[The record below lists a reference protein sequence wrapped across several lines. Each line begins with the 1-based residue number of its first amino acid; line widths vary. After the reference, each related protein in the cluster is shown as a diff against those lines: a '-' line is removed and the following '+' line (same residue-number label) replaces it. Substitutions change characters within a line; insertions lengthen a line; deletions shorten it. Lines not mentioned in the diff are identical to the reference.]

1 MIKLIISQLDL
12 IHIRPILIDVKSCW
26 EVAMG
31 NFSTL
36 EKWILWGTTIICAI
50 IGLSIDGFLGF
61 ILLAV
66 IAYFATK
73 FAIKKHDERFPA
85 SLTPQEREAM
95 KKEKEEKAR
104 IKADK
109 KENSLLNKM
118 VENQKLAQN
127 RKESIKRTKLKAK
140 MKCPRC
146 GSKNIQPAGKHRKG
160 FSVGKAVGGAALT
173 GGIGALAG
181 FAGKQTKK
189 SDWVCLDCG
198 RSFTIK

>member
-1 MIKLIISQLDL
+1 M
-12 IHIRPILIDVKSCW
+12 
-26 EVAMG
+26 E

-66 IAYFATK
+66 VAYFATK

-104 IKADK
+104 IKAEK
-109 KENSLLNKM
+109 KAHAQAVIQQL
-118 VENQKLAQN
+118 QK
-127 RKESIKRTKLKAK
+127 EK

-146 GSKNIQPAGKHRKG
+146 GSKNIQPAGKHTEK
-160 FSVGKAVGGAALT
+160 FSGGKAAAGTAVGAVAFGPVGAVVGG
-173 GGIGALAG
+173 LASG
-181 FAGKQTKK
+181 FTGKQTKK
-189 SDWVCLDCG
+189 SDWVCLNCG

>member
-1 MIKLIISQLDL
+1 M
-12 IHIRPILIDVKSCW
+12 
-26 EVAMG
+26 E

-36 EKWILWGTTIICAI
+36 EKWILWGATIICAI
-50 IGLSIDGFLGF
+50 IGFSIGGFLGF

-66 IAYFATK
+66 IAYFTTK
-73 FAIKKHDERFPA
+73 FALKKHDEKFSA

-104 IKADK
+104 IKAEK
-109 KENSLLNKM
+109 KAQAEAEAQAVIQQL
-118 VENQKLAQN
+118 QKAKQD
-127 RKESIKRTKLKAK
+127 RMQAK

-146 GSKNIQPAGKHRKG
+146 GSQNIQPAGKHTEK
-160 FSVGKAVGGAALT
+160 FSGGKAAAGTAVGAVAFGPVGAVVGG
-173 GGIGALAG
+173 LASG
-181 FAGKQTKK
+181 FTGKQTKK

>member
-1 MIKLIISQLDL
+1 
-12 IHIRPILIDVKSCW
+12 
-26 EVAMG
+26 MG

-66 IAYFATK
+66 VAYFATK

-104 IKADK
+104 IKAEK
-109 KENSLLNKM
+109 KGNSLLNKM

-146 GSKNIQPAGKHRKG
+146 GSKNIQPAGKHTEK
-160 FSVGKAVGGAALT
+160 FSGGKAAVGAAIT
-173 GGIGALAG
+173 GGVGLAAG
-181 FAGKQTKK
+181 LLGKNTKQADFVCMDCGKQFEK
-189 SDWVCLDCG
+189 
-198 RSFTIK
+198 

>member
-1 MIKLIISQLDL
+1 M
-12 IHIRPILIDVKSCW
+12 
-26 EVAMG
+26 E

-66 IAYFATK
+66 VAYFATK
-73 FAIKKHDERFPA
+73 FALKKHDEKFPA
-85 SLTPQEREAM
+85 SLTPQKREAM

-104 IKADK
+104 IKAEK
-109 KENSLLNKM
+109 KARADAEAQAVIQQL
-118 VENQKLAQN
+118 QKAKQD
-127 RKESIKRTKLKAK
+127 RMQAK

-146 GSKNIQPAGKHRKG
+146 GSKNIQPAGKHTEK
-160 FSVGKAVGGAALT
+160 FSGGKAAAGTAVGG
-173 GGIGALAG
+173 LASG
-181 FAGKQTKK
+181 FTGKQTKK

>member
-1 MIKLIISQLDL
+1 
-12 IHIRPILIDVKSCW
+12 
-26 EVAMG
+26 MG

-66 IAYFATK
+66 VAYFATK

-95 KKEKEEKAR
+95 KKEKAEK
-104 IKADK
+104 KAQADA
-109 KENSLLNKM
+109 EAQAVIQQL
-118 VENQKLAQN
+118 QKAKQD
-127 RKESIKRTKLKAK
+127 RMQAK

-146 GSKNIQPAGKHRKG
+146 GSKNIQLAGKHRKG
-160 FSVGKAVGGAALT
+160 FSVGKAVGGAAIT

>member
-1 MIKLIISQLDL
+1 
-12 IHIRPILIDVKSCW
+12 
-26 EVAMG
+26 MG

-85 SLTPQEREAM
+85 SLTPQDREAM
-95 KKEKEEKAR
+95 KKEKEEKTR
-104 IKADK
+104 IKAEK
-109 KENSLLNKM
+109 KGNSLLNKM
-118 VENQKLAQN
+118 VENQQLAQN

-146 GSKNIQPAGKHRKG
+146 GSKNIQPAGVHKGG
-160 FSVGKAVGGAALT
+160 FSVGKADLVERHQNNDRPAELT
-173 GGIGALAG
+173 ENQRLVAYSIDPDI
-181 FAGKQTKK
+181 
-189 SDWVCLDCG
+189 SDEERQDIINLVKIAMKN
-198 RSFTIK
+198 RRRI

>member
-1 MIKLIISQLDL
+1 
-12 IHIRPILIDVKSCW
+12 
-26 EVAMG
+26 MG

-66 IAYFATK
+66 VAYFATK

-85 SLTPQEREAM
+85 SLTPQDREAM
-95 KKEKEEKAR
+95 NKEKEEKAR
-104 IKADK
+104 IKAEK
-109 KENSLLNKM
+109 KARADAEAQAVIQQL
-118 VENQKLAQN
+118 QKAKQD
-127 RKESIKRTKLKAK
+127 RMQAK

-146 GSKNIQPAGKHRKG
+146 GSKNIQPAGKHTEK
-160 FSVGKAVGGAALT
+160 FSGGKAAAGTAVGG
-173 GGIGALAG
+173 LASG
-181 FAGKQTKK
+181 FTGKQTKK